1 MNPIIYGD
9 ENVVAELTY
18 GTRSDA
24 LIQTLRNNLSIQN
37 PLLNEQGKLYAQRS
51 ASVFEQV
58 SGWDVV
64 RAARKAVAGVTSYVQ
79 TDSILALADLESIQT
94 ANVRMQRWIMA
105 DIDVRKFFN
114 DGRVDGFSET
124 YIDIQPGM
132 IGRDHYDYRCATHGI
147 VIAKEKD
154 ESIRYEVTQYQMPL
168 ASWDEALST
177 RNRTDISR
185 TWQVTRSLLLEGAD
199 DPVSRFGGKI

>member
-24 LIQTLRNNLSIQN
+24 LIQTLRNNLNMQN

-94 ANVRMQRWIMA
+94 ANVKMQRWVMA
-105 DIDVRKFFN
+105 GIDVRRYFN
-114 DGRVDGFSET
+114 KGLVDGYSET
-124 YIDIQPGM
+124 YIDIQPGK
-132 IGRDHYDYRCATHGI
+132 IGRDHYDYRCASHGI
-147 VIAKEKD
+147 VITTEEEK
-154 ESIRYEVTQYQMPL
+154 SIKYEVTQYNMAL
-168 ASWDEALST
+168 TSWDEPLST
-177 RNRTDISR
+177 RNRTDINR
-185 TWQVTRSLLLEGAD
+185 TWQVTASLLLEGAD